1 MGLYFYRAMGA
12 ATLDA
17 GMYEGIEADRTVTG
31 QAALTVLLSSLATGL
46 GASAWFGIG
55 PVQLLTVTA
64 IALVTWVAWAML
76 IYQIGSRLLPERET
90 HSDLGELLRTT
101 GFAASPGLF
110 QVLGAI
116 PPGAGFVFAIT
127 TVWMLAAMV
136 VGVKHALDYQST
148 VRAIVVCLIAAA
160 LCLVVAFC
168 LAALLSYRVH

>member
-1 MGLYFYRAMGA
+1 MGLYFYRTFGA

-31 QAALTVLLSSLATGL
+31 QAALTVLLSSLATGV

-55 PVQLLTVTA
+55 PVQLLTVSA
-64 IALVTWVAWAML
+64 IALLTWVAWAVM
-76 IYQIGSRLLPERET
+76 IFHIGSRLLPEPDT
-90 HSDLGELLRTT
+90 HTDVGELLRTT
-101 GFAASPGLF
+101 GFAAAPGLF

-136 VGVKHALDYQST
+136 VGVKHALDYRST
-148 VRAIVVCLIAAA
+148 ARAILVCVIAAA
-160 LCLVVAFC
+160 LCLLVAFC
-168 LAALLSYRVH
+168 LATLLSHGVH